1 MVLKTTSRKRDCL
14 LLMSSKQN
22 NSISKDVLQK
32 NTTCMIHYVYLLII
46 FTRVSSLA
54 VSIVSAREVLSDIT
68 ASSTGN
74 CAVASTCLFKTKEN
88 S

>member
-1 MVLKTTSRKRDCL
+1 MVLSAD
-14 LLMSSKQN
+14 
-22 NSISKDVLQK
+22 ILQK
-32 NTTCMIHYVYLLII
+32 NTTRMIYYIYLLSI

-74 CAVASTCLFKTKEN
+74 CAVASTCLFKTNKRKQLNEIATGTLIVRKKAFLL
-88 S
+88 